1 MAHMLNS
8 HYKELC
14 DKIKVE
20 ILNSLIKLT
29 EKRKAT
35 DGKQLPILTK
45 YDLILIRDGI
55 EELRTKERE
64 IETNAIAQVI
74 THLIERGNKEI
85 SEQNDN

>member
-1 MAHMLNS
+1 MEEEKKSIEGLMAHMLNS

-35 DGKQLPILTK
+35 DGKKQQK
-45 YDLILIRDGI
+45 Y
-55 EELRTKERE
+55 
-64 IETNAIAQVI
+64 
-74 THLIERGNKEI
+74 
-85 SEQNDN
+85 SEKKDK